1 MDLTCRMSP
10 EERLEMKRKRIAF
23 IQETTKGYS
32 SIEEYARDKD
42 EWFAIIGILN
52 KHMAIFNLWGL
63 STIYRAARVDKK
75 FFILELSF
83 AMITPRILPI
93 LANFVD
99 IKAIIYHA

>member
-23 IQETTKGYS
+23 IQETTKAYS

-52 KHMAIFNLWGL
+52 KHMAIFNLWEL
-63 STIYRAARVDKK
+63 STIYRAAQVDEK
-75 FFILELSF
+75 FFILGLRF
-83 AMITPRILPI
+83 RMISQRFLPI
-93 LANFVD
+93 LCNFANDFD
-99 IKAIIYHA
+99 K

>member
-52 KHMAIFNLWGL
+52 KHMAIFNLWEL
-63 STIYRAARVDKK
+63 STIYRAAQVDEK
-75 FFILELSF
+75 FFILGLRF
-83 AMITPRILPI
+83 RMIAPRILPI
-93 LANFVD
+93 LCNFANDFD
-99 IKAIIYHA
+99 K

>member
-1 MDLTCRMSP
+1 MQDAP

-52 KHMAIFNLWGL
+52 KRYGI
-63 STIYRAARVDKK
+63 
-75 FFILELSF
+75 
-83 AMITPRILPI
+83 
-93 LANFVD
+93 NF
-99 IKAIIYHA
+99 